1 MAATTLVKV
10 CVNRL
15 LGIFNLRIET
25 LTAENLEEARLAAL
39 AQSEHFERPV
49 FPIPRLFE
57 SMNEAVVLGAITR
70 YRERFRDF
78 ADPSRNDVGYTF
90 HNDYFTSPDTEVLYT
105 IVREFQPSTVVE
117 VGSGNS
123 TKIIRQAILD
133 GGLKTRLVSIDPQP
147 RIEINTLADEV
158 YRTRVEWLK
167 GKELFQSFKS
177 GDILFIDSSHLI
189 KTGSDVVFLYLGVLP
204 DLPRGVL
211 IHSHDIFLPY
221 DYPKDWVVEKRWRW
235 NEQYLV
241 QALLMSTSA
250 FEVLWAG
257 HFLQRIRG
265 DFAQHFPHM
274 NGRVAQSLWLR
285 KVS

>member
-39 AQSEHFERPV
+39 AQSEHFEGPV

-78 ADPSRNDVGYTF
+78 EDPSRNDVGYTF
-90 HNDYFTSPDTEVLYT
+90 HNDYFTSPDTEVLYA

-133 GGLKTRLVSIDPQP
+133 GGLKTRLISVDPHP
-147 RIEINTLADEV
+147 RIDISALADEV
-158 YRTRVEWLK
+158 HRTPLEGLRSPEFLRSLK
-167 GKELFQSFKS
+167 A
-177 GDILFIDSSHLI
+177 GDILFIDSSHVI
-189 KTGSDVVFLYLGVLP
+189 KTGNDVVFLYLVLLP
-204 DLPRGVL
+204 DLSPGVL
-211 IHSHDIFLPY
+211 IHIHDVFLPY
-221 DYPKDWVVEKRWRW
+221 DYPREWVVEKRWGC
-235 NEQYLV
+235 NEQYLI
-241 QALLMSTSA
+241 QALLMFTRT

-257 HFLQRIRG
+257 YFLQHTRPH
-265 DFAQHFPHM
+265 FARHFPHL
-274 NGRVAQSLWLR
+274 NGRMAQSLWLR